1 MKFNMDA
8 ADLKYLMNVCKLSI
22 DKHGVRPSLE
32 MIHCKLIQN
41 QITATSLD
49 GYRIHS
55 VTVPCDHAGEGHEFL
70 IPVVK
75 VPPKVKSV
83 IVEIL
88 DEEVIYDFLTEK
100 QVLKINQGKFPKV
113 DNFLPKSED
122 MVFEISVDPKY
133 LKDAMEAFKTEK
145 VVTLQFH
152 GEVNPIMVKSSTNDF
167 AMVLPVRKQK

>member
-1 MKFNMDA
+1 MKTD
-8 ADLKYLMNVCKLSI
+8 DLKYLMNVCKLSI
-22 DKHGVRPSLE
+22 GKCKVRPVLE

-49 GYRIHS
+49 GYRMHS
-55 VTVPCDHAGEGHEFL
+55 VTVPCDFVGENHEFL

-75 VPPKVKSV
+75 VPPRVKSVSV

-88 DEEVIYDFLTEK
+88 DDQVIYDFLTEK
-100 QVLKINQGKFPKV
+100 QVLKINHGEFLKV

-122 MVFEISVDPKY
+122 MVFEISVNPKY
-133 LKDAMEAFKTEK
+133 LKDAMEAFKAEK

-152 GEVNPIMVKSSTNDF
+152 GEVNPIMVKSPTNDF
-167 AMVLPVRKQK
+167 AMVLPVRKSK